1 VPTPTGIQ
9 PEEGEIRGKNVTL
22 LTHTNSPGSGGV
34 QRRANT
40 SGMGPSLGRYE
51 LLMRVGTGGMATVWA
66 ARLRGTRGFQKMV
79 ALKTILP
86 RFSSDPTY
94 EQLLLDEAR
103 LTAQVR
109 HPNVAQIL
117 DLGEDNGVLFLAMEW
132 IEGVSVSEL
141 LRAAQECGVQVPLS
155 VAIRIATQAAAG
167 LHAAHEL
174 RDVDGELVGLVHRDV
189 SPQNILVSFDGI
201 TKVIDFGIAKM
212 MRDGADDAIKSF
224 QVRGKVG
231 YLAPEQIMDATTDR
245 RVDVFA
251 LGIVLY
257 VLTVGAH
264 PFEGRGPLATLY
276 NITQE
281 PVTPPSAFR
290 RDYPEELEATILRC
304 LEKDRARRFASCD
317 ELVWALESSTP
328 SDLRATDQDVA
339 VFVRSLAGDLGAQ
352 RWRALEMGARDSG
365 NFVGFSS
372 QAPSAPPTTLRSP
385 TPSDV
390 PPLRVFRSGSQRLR
404 RGTGEDEISTSTTHR
419 SIRHSSAWARG
430 AHEHLR
436 RGGTVS
442 LFVWGAVFAVSFFL
456 LVTRWMSD
464 PSATSDVRTSLPR
477 LSSAACPP
485 PVFSP
490 QPAPNNVG
498 TQPERSLPGSPRS
511 HAP

>member
-1 VPTPTGIQ
+1 MEPD
-9 PEEGEIRGKNVTL
+9 EGEIRGENVTL
-22 LTHTNSPGSGGV
+22 LTHSNSLGNGDV

-40 SGMGPSLGRYE
+40 SGMGPVLGRYE
-51 LLMRVGTGGMATVWA
+51 LLMRVGTGGMASVWA

-94 EQLLLDEAR
+94 ERLLLDEAR

-141 LRAAQECGVQVPLS
+141 LRAAQECGVQIPLS

-174 RDVDGELVGLVHRDV
+174 RDVDGDLVGLVHRDV

-201 TKVIDFGIAKM
+201 TKVIDFGIAKR
-212 MRDGADDAIKSF
+212 MRDEADDAIKSF

-231 YLAPEQIMDATTDR
+231 YLAPEQIMDMTTDR

-281 PVTPPSAFR
+281 PVMPPSAFR

-339 VFVRSLAGDLGAQ
+339 DFVRSLAGDLGAQ
-352 RWRALEMGARDSG
+352 RWRALEMGASG
-365 NFVGFSS
+365 SGSFVGFSPPVPS
-372 QAPSAPPTTLRSP
+372 VAPASGDSEPTTR
-385 TPSDV
+385 
-390 PPLRVFRSGSQRLR
+390 R
-404 RGTGEDEISTSTTHR
+404 RGADEHFR
-419 SIRHSSAWARG
+419 RDG
-430 AHEHLR
+430 AVGL
-436 RGGTVS
+436 
-442 LFVWGAVFAVSFFL
+442 LVWGAVFAVSLFL
-456 LVTRWMSD
+456 LVTRWVSD
-464 PSATSDVRTSLPR
+464 RSATSDDRSFMPR
-477 LSSAACPP
+477 PSPAACPLP
-485 PVFSP
+485 PVSS
-490 QPAPNNVG
+490 QPAPNNAG
-498 TQPERSLPGSPRS
+498 TPSLAQPERPLPSSPRN